1 MIVEASDD
9 SSLSVEDVDSLS
21 TSVGAITDLA
31 SMVEDK
37 DGLRRAVE
45 ASDVAVSKVLFSLVM
60 DMFARLRVPR
70 AVHSGNK

>member
-9 SSLSVEDVDSLS
+9 SSLSVED
-21 TSVGAITDLA
+21 ADLA

-60 DMFARLRVPR
+60 NMFARIESTSCCSL
-70 AVHSGNK
+70 GK